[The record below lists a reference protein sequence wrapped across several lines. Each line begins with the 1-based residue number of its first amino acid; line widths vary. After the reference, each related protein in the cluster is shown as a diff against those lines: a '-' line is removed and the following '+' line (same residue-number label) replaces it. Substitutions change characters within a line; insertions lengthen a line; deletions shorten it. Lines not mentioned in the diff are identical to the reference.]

1 MSLPR
6 TARTGSD
13 LGPVAMVLAAVV
25 SVQVGGAFAA
35 TLLPTVGVV
44 GTTALRLTL
53 AGLLLVAAARP
64 TLRGRSAADWR
75 AVVAFAVAMTAMN
88 LFFYASLDR
97 LPIGVAVTI
106 EFTGPLV
113 MSAVLSRTRR
123 DLLAVAAAATGV
135 VLVSGAWA
143 VVAGG
148 QGVDPLGALL
158 AALAGA
164 CWCGYIL
171 TSARVGRHFTGLDG
185 VALAMVL
192 GALVLA
198 PAGIAT
204 AGSTL
209 LDPHVLLVGLGVSL
223 ASSAVPYSLELV
235 ALRRLAPGVFGV
247 LLSLEPAAAAAAG
260 AVVLGQGLRGPQ
272 LLGIALVVAASVVVM
287 SRRRPASPAPG
298 EVAEDETARPG
309 APAA

>member
-13 LGPVAMVLAAVV
+13 LGPVGMVLAAVV

-75 AVVAFAVAMTAMN
+75 AVAAFAVAMTAMN

-272 LLGIALVVAASVVVM
+272 LLGIALVVAASIIVM
-287 SRRRPASPAPG
+287 SRPRRGARPAG
-298 EVAEDETARPG
+298 AEPG
-309 APAA
+309 A